1 LLRVLETSEF
11 IKLGETKTSK
21 VDVRIIAATNRDLQN
36 FVLEGKF
43 REDLFYRLNVY
54 SITLPPL
61 RDRKKDIP
69 VLAKFFVGLF
79 AEKINVHEPAI
90 TPEFMEKLQQHQWKG
105 NIRELKNSI
114 ERAVIVSN
122 GEPLTVTHLRVLNH
136 TRYNKAEA
144 ARLLNIGLATLY
156 RKIEDYQLQ

>member
-1 LLRVLETSEF
+1 
-11 IKLGETKTSK
+11 
-21 VDVRIIAATNRDLQN
+21 
-36 FVLEGKF
+36 
-43 REDLFYRLNVY
+43 LFYRLNVY

-69 VLAKFFVGLF
+69 VLAKFFVGVF
-79 AEKINVHEPAI
+79 AEKINVPEPSI
-90 TPEFMEKLQQHQWKG
+90 TPEFIEKLLLHEWKG

-122 GEPLTVTHLRVLNH
+122 GEPLTVTHLPLELRETHTKSQPLSAFDLHSVEKLHIQRVLNH